1 MTCPRC
7 QRVMHEDRF
16 YDFVRTQ
23 DFIWTKGWR
32 CLNCGH
38 AVDPTTMESNRHLH
52 QMSNDAI
59 YQSPALSGLWC
70 SEIVSRQ
77 PAQCPSQPLTWN
89 RRIIS
94 ALCFLIATG
103 VHLLGCASSGK
114 DVLAERAERQ
124 ELEKA
129 YTQAQEALTKQ
140 AATSRTERQKLG
152 KAYTQAQ
159 EALTKQ
165 AAVSQELD
173 RKLARLQLLS
183 LEKEAQNKD
192 LNIKLEE
199 AIVEVVR
206 AKAKLRSLET
216 KAEAA
221 STLAEGEIALKT
233 LRTNVAEVETD
244 TNSIKAEQLLKASE
258 LELKKENY
266 SGALYLAAQA
276 KALIREDQERSKDR
290 EKKPM
295 MAGEVPFTLPLPL
308 RVVSQTKVKEGPGL
322 DSKVLFSV
330 QQGTALV
337 GYSFKGPWV
346 HVRGEDGRSGWIYY
360 NLISG
365 R

>member
-1 MTCPRC
+1 MQKRCAKCSLPFECTSSTECWCKSVAVWEGVRQMVRETYSDCLCKTC
-7 QRVMHEDRF
+7 F
-16 YDFVRTQ
+16 
-23 DFIWTKGWR
+23 
-32 CLNCGH
+32 
-38 AVDPTTMESNRHLH
+38 S
-52 QMSNDAI
+52 
-59 YQSPALSGLWC
+59 
-70 SEIVSRQ
+70 
-77 PAQCPSQPLTWN
+77 
-89 RRIIS
+89 
-94 ALCFLIATG
+94 
-103 VHLLGCASSGK
+103 
-114 DVLAERAERQ
+114 LA
-124 ELEKA
+124 
-129 YTQAQEALTKQ
+129 
-140 AATSRTERQKLG
+140 
-152 KAYTQAQ
+152 
-159 EALTKQ
+159 
-165 AAVSQELD
+165 SQELD

-183 LEKEAQNKD
+183 LEKEAQNKE

-233 LRTNVAEVETD
+233 FRTNAADVEND
-244 TNSIKAEQLLKASE
+244 TNTLKAEELLKASE

-266 SGALYLAAQA
+266 SGALYLATQA
-276 KALIREDQERSKDR
+276 KALIREDQERSNDR

-346 HVRGEDGRSGWIYY
+346 HVRGEDGRGGWIYY

>member
-1 MTCPRC
+1 
-7 QRVMHEDRF
+7 MHEDRF
-16 YDFVRTQ
+16 YDFVATQ
-23 DFIWTKGWR
+23 HFMWTKGWR

-38 AVDPTTMESNRHLH
+38 AVDPTKEADRRLH
-52 QMSNDAI
+52 HISNDAL
-59 YQSPALSGLWC
+59 YPFPALSSLWH

-77 PAQCPSQPLTWN
+77 PAQCPRHPTNWN
-89 RRIIS
+89 RRMIS
-94 ALCFLIATG
+94 AVCLLIAAG
-103 VHLLGCASSGK
+103 VHLLGCASAGK
-114 DVLAERAERQ
+114 EVLAERAERQ

-129 YTQAQEALTKQ
+129 YTQAQEALTAQ
-140 AATSRTERQKLG
+140 AAASRAEHQKLE
-152 KAYTQAQ
+152 KVYTQVK

-165 AAVSQELD
+165 AGASQELD

-183 LEKEAQNKD
+183 LEKEAQNKE

-233 LRTNVAEVETD
+233 LKTHVADVEAD
-244 TNSIKAEQLLKASE
+244 TNSIKAEELLKASE
-258 LELKKENY
+258 LELKNENY
-266 SGALYLAAQA
+266 SGALYLATQA

-308 RVVSQTKVKEGPGL
+308 RVISQTKVKEGPGV